1 MPATIQQK
9 GIFVMFD
16 PRDPYERCYWHYDS
30 RKPLSIAQLIG
41 LGSVD
46 AKTAALIWLMLEHG
60 MSFIVAGPTD
70 PKPGVGKTTVLNALF
85 QLLPANATLAY
96 TSGMYEDF
104 AFTQLPDLNPATT
117 YVLANE
123 ISDHQPF
130 YMWGRVAR
138 RYLLL
143 PTQGYRI
150 ASSVHAD
157 TISDVLYMFRHE
169 LGLNAEA
176 IRRLGLIIHIGIV
189 GPESRPLRR
198 WLTTHFI
205 RPEGTPEHPEAVIP
219 IPLSVWNES
228 DDSFEHAGQD
238 VIDGIA
244 DWTGSSRPAFA
255 EALQQRIDYLQE
267 ISQRPHMG
275 MEEMYRA
282 LNDFRAQQS
291 DLAFA
296 TR

>member
-1 MPATIQQK
+1 
-9 GIFVMFD
+9 MFD

-60 MSFIVAGPTD
+60 LSFIVAGPTD
-70 PKPGVGKTTVLNALF
+70 PKPGIGKTTVLNALF

-96 TSGMYEDF
+96 TAGMYEDF

-143 PTQGYRI
+143 PAQGYRI

-157 TISDVLYMFRHE
+157 TITDVLYMFRHE
-169 LGLNAEA
+169 LGLSAAA
-176 IRRLGLIIHIGIV
+176 IHSLGLIIHIGIV
-189 GPESRPLRR
+189 GSESRPLRR

-205 RPEGTPEHPEAVIP
+205 QPEAIPEHPDAVIP
-219 IPLSVWNES
+219 IPLSVWNER
-228 DDSFEHAGQD
+228 DDSFVHAEQE
-238 VIDGIA
+238 VFDGVA
-244 DWTGSSRPAFA
+244 QWAGFSPDAFA
-255 EALQQRIDYLQE
+255 SALQQRIDYLQDLA
-267 ISQRPHMG
+267 QRPGMG
-275 MEEMYRA
+275 MEQMYRA
-282 LNDFRAQQS
+282 INDFRAQQS
-291 DLAFA
+291 GLALA
-296 TR
+296 SR

>member
-1 MPATIQQK
+1 
-9 GIFVMFD
+9 
-16 PRDPYERCYWHYDS
+16 
-30 RKPLSIAQLIG
+30 
-41 LGSVD
+41 
-46 AKTAALIWLMLEHG
+46 
-60 MSFIVAGPTD
+60 
-70 PKPGVGKTTVLNALF
+70 
-85 QLLPANATLAY
+85 
-96 TSGMYEDF
+96 
-104 AFTQLPDLNPATT
+104 
-117 YVLANE
+117 
-123 ISDHQPF
+123 
-130 YMWGRVAR
+130 MWGRVAR